1 MTPKLLRPL
10 AFLIAFAWVVWL
22 FWTKPQ
28 TQQAFSS
35 TGTEPCRHVAC
46 RQLERQQFGRAKRT
60 YVKGSPT
67 ESNTVTL
74 AGRIPGRSSG
84 RSLNAR
90 VPRLLANIVHC
101 VLCLPYVPRR
111 FCFESLQG

>member
-28 TQQAFSS
+28 TQQAFSG

-60 YVKGSPT
+60 YVKGSST
-67 ESNTVTL
+67 ERT
-74 AGRIPGRSSG
+74 
-84 RSLNAR
+84 
-90 VPRLLANIVHC
+90 
-101 VLCLPYVPRR
+101 
-111 FCFESLQG
+111 Q